1 MIKYLEILEEIY
13 RPMSTLFGFGLR
25 SLDEAI
31 GRMRPGIYG
40 LIGPGK
46 YPLHLG
52 MQGLQYNDDVC
63 LYYGYVYPPLT
74 AMQRMS
80 AYGLK
85 IPLTQIIVDPRTT
98 LTRNSGF
105 SSFRLRMRFMNFID
119 MYQVLPPPPISI
131 ERLVSDIGQVREKED
146 QLVVIC
152 LDDFSAWLRSLLGA
166 LDAKSA
172 DPHRLAQSLQ
182 DFCQIYQTILITS
195 CQDDDPV
202 AAVLHDIS
210 NATITLAPHGEIDPQ
225 AAKLPFTFTVRDAI
239 SEIPL
244 EFAYSKEMESFHE

>member
-1 MIKYLEILEEIY
+1 MIKYLQILEEIY
-13 RPMSTLFGFGLR
+13 RPMSTLFNFGLPK
-25 SLDEAI
+25 LDEAI
-31 GRMRPGIYG
+31 GQMRPGIYG

-52 MQGLQYNDDVC
+52 MQCLQSNDDVC

-74 AMQRMS
+74 AMQRLS

-85 IPLTQIIVDPRTT
+85 IPLAQIIVDPRNA

-131 ERLVSDIGQVREKED
+131 ERLIADIGQVREKED

-152 LDDFSAWLRSLLGA
+152 LDDFSAWLHTLIGA
-166 LDAKSA
+166 LDPKVAN
-172 DPHRLAQSLQ
+172 PTRLAHSLQ
-182 DFCQIYQTILITS
+182 DFCSIYQTILITS
-195 CQDDDPV
+195 CQDDDPM
-202 AAVLHDIS
+202 AEILRNIS
-210 NATITLAPHGEIDPQ
+210 IATVTLTPQQATDPKG
-225 AAKLPFTFTVRDAI
+225 AKQPFNLTVRDAI
-239 SEIPL
+239 SETPVQVT
-244 EFAYSKEMESFHE
+244 YSNDMESFS